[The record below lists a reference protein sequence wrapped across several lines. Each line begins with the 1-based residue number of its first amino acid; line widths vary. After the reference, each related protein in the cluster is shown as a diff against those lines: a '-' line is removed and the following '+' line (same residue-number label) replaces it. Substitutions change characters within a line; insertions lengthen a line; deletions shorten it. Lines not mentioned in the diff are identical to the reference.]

1 MRALLAE
8 HSSAVVRNLSAS
20 RATGG
25 AGMALKGKSGEEP
38 GLARRLLAHL
48 GRPLNPEESKYIR
61 KVRATYERVRQLA
74 HISRWDFQEMGFR
87 LPGYGW
93 DTLDIW
99 PAFPQDEYEFW
110 LYIVRAAQ
118 GFGLPIPEFMLPVSD
133 VSKIFDRMAKWER
146 ARAVEKWTRTFGNLR
161 LNQIPAR
168 AALRGETDLRIM
180 IGEGEAT
187 LQWMRPSQETFE
199 ALKHNQI
206 RQLSDDD
213 RNARV
218 RFTTEAALLWQL
230 IANQFYYSFSSNL
243 RYTDPSMMAALSR
256 VLRTP
261 LLQGRVVNR
270 QGQPLARP
278 PTHCGGKLSRPKAK
292 TTITPSASFRPMGLP
307 LRRCGTS
314 SRASPRFI

>member
-1 MRALLAE
+1 MLEFGCSAAWLLEFGVFPPYIRCVNDAFELLDPGNAQSYLKKFSPEARRQGQKAFAAGGVHSLAPDTPGKFFSGEVHADGEVFNVHLYYDPVEGWMGDCTCAQRTKCAHNFAAMRALLAE

-38 GLARRLLAHL
+38 GLARRLLSHL

-87 LPGYGW
+87 MPGYGW

-133 VSKIFDRMAKWER
+133 ISKSWTEWQNGSGLARSKNGR
-146 ARAVEKWTRTFGNLR
+146 ARSA
-161 LNQIPAR
+161 I
-168 AALRGETDLRIM
+168 
-180 IGEGEAT
+180 
-187 LQWMRPSQETFE
+187 
-199 ALKHNQI
+199 
-206 RQLSDDD
+206 
-213 RNARV
+213 
-218 RFTTEAALLWQL
+218 
-230 IANQFYYSFSSNL
+230 
-243 RYTDPSMMAALSR
+243 
-256 VLRTP
+256 
-261 LLQGRVVNR
+261 
-270 QGQPLARP
+270 
-278 PTHCGGKLSRPKAK
+278 CG
-292 TTITPSASFRPMGLP
+292 
-307 LRRCGTS
+307 
-314 SRASPRFI
+314 